1 MNSLHLRIS
10 RWILVLSLAVSFSS
24 TSRAQDTQKIETSCR
39 NFVQSFYDSYI
50 KQLDSSR
57 GSLKDKASAFSPELY
72 RALMEDTEAQAKSDE
87 IVGLDWDPILSG
99 NGRPFGDHYV
109 VSQISI
115 KSEAVCWAEMHD
127 TPPGKKSD
135 EPVVAAELVNK
146 DGQWRFVNFYYA
158 FPKSDFSTSVSHGG
172 LLTILKKLQEARQT
186 AVKTPPAAKPGPQ
199 ASDSGSTLKPKPA
212 TKPTPQN

>member
-1 MNSLHLRIS
+1 M
-10 RWILVLSLAVSFSS
+10 LATCFSQAG
-24 TSRAQDTQKIETSCR
+24 RGQDTQKIETSCR

-50 KQLDSSR
+50 KQLDSSNDF
-57 GSLKDKASAFSPELY
+57 LKNRPSTFSPELY
-72 RALMEDTEAQAKSDE
+72 RALMDDIEAQAKADE

-109 VSQISI
+109 VGRITI
-115 KSEAVCWAEMHD
+115 KSAAVCWAEMHD
-127 TPPGKKSD
+127 TPSGKKND

-146 DGQWRFVNFYYA
+146 DGQWRFVNFYYV

-172 LLTILKKLQEARQT
+172 LLAILQDLREARQK
-186 AVKTPPAAKPGPQ
+186 AGKTPSAAKPAPQSNNSGPT
-199 ASDSGSTLKPKPA
+199 SKPTPA